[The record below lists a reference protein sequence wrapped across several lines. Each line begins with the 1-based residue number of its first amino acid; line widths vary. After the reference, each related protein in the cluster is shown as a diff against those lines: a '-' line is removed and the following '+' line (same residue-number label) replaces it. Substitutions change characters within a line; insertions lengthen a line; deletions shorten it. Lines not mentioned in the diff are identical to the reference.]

1 MLEGVGAVDFRR
13 LVLVFV
19 GVGEDA
25 RCEQHGGRDAD
36 PGIDHESD
44 EARGPGGIRAEE
56 KDRIPSALR
65 DIVVDGAAVCEH
77 ELKAEHRDEPGDRIG
92 EDGEKPPEHLSFDAG
107 LIEKERERQPAEI
120 VDARREHRP
129 EDVPAED
136 LEEGRRIFAHR
147 HELAEVFKAHPV
159 DEAGRHDVA
168 AVVGEG
174 DEDHEDDGK
183 DTEHAD
189 AQHG

>member
-1 MLEGVGAVDFRR
+1 MNCERMTGVVANTTKGSVKYQNCWKALARR

-56 KDRIPSALR
+56 KDRITSALR
-65 DIVVDGAAVCEH
+65 DIVVDGTAVCEH

-107 LIEKERERQPAEI
+107 LIEKERERQPAEV

-136 LEEGRRIFAHR
+136 LEEGRRTPPRACRSFQSLPSR
-147 HELAEVFKAHPV
+147 R
-159 DEAGRHDVA
+159 GGA
-168 AVVGEG
+168 ARCRRRSW
-174 DEDHEDDGK
+174 
-183 DTEHAD
+183 
-189 AQHG
+189 